1 MQQLYRIAAGLG
13 IRFLLL
19 LLLND
24 FQFDCTFFLAALVIV
39 VNVIILCI
47 LLFGCFFI
55 FLLVD
60 FVFRYIDYNLDSVLA
75 RFQRTIFLS
84 AFP

>member
-1 MQQLYRIAAGLG
+1 MQQLYRIAAGLD

-19 LLLND
+19 LLLDD

-39 VNVIILCI
+39 VNIINFCI
-47 LLFGCFFI
+47 LLFRCFLV

-60 FVFRYIDYNLDSVLA
+60 FVFRYIDYNLDSVFA
-75 RFQRTIFLS
+75 GFQRTLFLS